1 MKNLFHYI
9 GLLCFILLS
18 HQALAYENEYALKV
32 AGYYSAS
39 SITNIKIGNEP
50 PMGAGISTHVGYRYT
65 KWEFNFS
72 SYLNFARFK
81 DVRVRVNES
90 NVHGDGTLQ
99 SVTFGPTVRY
109 YDLSHY
115 NSLIGTPYFAA
126 GLHTIVQTFR
136 FGLSNVEV
144 NGGRFNGEN
153 NMNTLGYGT
162 LLAIGFDK
170 SVGNNKKKNFFIEL
184 AYSAN
189 RSKRFS
195 EVESSTTQIRL
206 IQSENSK
213 QPVYEQTFFLGVG
226 LTLF

>member
-1 MKNLFHYI
+1 MKYLCTIFFLF
-9 GLLCFILLS
+9 LS
-18 HQALAYENEYALKV
+18 QSLFAYENDYALKV
-32 AGYYSAS
+32 AGYYSVS
-39 SITNIKIGNEP
+39 NITNIKIGSEP
-50 PMGAGISTHVGYRYT
+50 PMGLGISTHVGYRYT

-81 DVRVRVNES
+81 DVRVRVNDS

-109 YDLSHY
+109 YDLGHY
-115 NSLIGTPYFAA
+115 NNLIGTPYFAA
-126 GLHTIVQTFR
+126 GIHTIVQTFR

-153 NMNTLGYGT
+153 NLNTLGYGT
-162 LLAIGFDK
+162 LLAVGFDK

-189 RSKRFS
+189 QSKRKS
-195 EVESSTTQIRL
+195 EVESTTTQVRL

-213 QPVYEQTFFLGVG
+213 QAVYEQTFFLGVG